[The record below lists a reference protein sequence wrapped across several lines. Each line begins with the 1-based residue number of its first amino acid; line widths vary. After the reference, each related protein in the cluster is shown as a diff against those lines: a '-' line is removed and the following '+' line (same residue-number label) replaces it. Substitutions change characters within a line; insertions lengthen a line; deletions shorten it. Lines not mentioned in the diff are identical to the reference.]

1 MPKSLSLYNSLG
13 KKKESFYSNNNDKV
27 MMYVCGPTVYDLLHI
42 GNFRGPIFF
51 NFLRNWLENIGYS
64 VTYVYNY
71 TDIDDKII
79 NKSKEEKISTKDIS
93 EKYISEFELDYD
105 SLKIKKPN
113 FTPRCTEHIDDI
125 ISFIAD
131 LINDGFAY
139 ESNKSVFFSIE
150 KFKKYGKL
158 SGKNIDDLLAG
169 HRVDVNTDKN
179 NPMDFVLW
187 KPSEKEDPGWDS
199 PWGFGRPGWHIECS
213 AMSDKILGQNIDIH
227 GGGIDLLFPHHENE
241 IAQSESRSSSTFS
254 NFWVHNNLI
263 NFDNQKMSKSIGN
276 IIKGR
281 DFIKE
286 YNAEILKFIILSVH
300 YRSVLNFNKKMINQS
315 IINLIKI
322 YSSLENS
329 DRINKF
335 HVDESRN
342 LIHEEYFKDCQNKA
356 DDFIN
361 NDLNTPGLFS
371 VFFEMI
377 RKFNSI
383 SVNKK
388 VTPELKYFSILFKNF
403 FQKYGSLLGL
413 FQESKKEFLNGLNL
427 LLLKSKKIKI
437 TEIEQKI
444 EDRNNARKLKD
455 YNISDKIRD
464 ELLVLGIE
472 IKDNKDGKTSWSVKV

>member
-64 VTYVYNY
+64 VTYLYNY

-187 KPSEKEDPGWDS
+187 KPSEKGDPGWDY

-227 GGGIDLLFPHHENE
+227 GGGIGLLFPHHENE
-241 IAQSESRSSSTFS
+241 IAQSACRSSSTFS

-286 YNAEILKFIILSVH
+286 YNSEILKFIILSVH
-300 YRSVLNFNKKMINQS
+300 YRSVLNFNKKMINQT

-322 YSSLENS
+322 YSSLENA

-335 HVDESRN
+335 GIDESRN

-437 TEIEQKI
+437 TEIEKKI
-444 EDRNNARKLKD
+444 EDRNNARKLKN

>member
-1 MPKSLSLYNSLG
+1 MPKSLRLYNSFG
-13 KKKESFYSNNNDKV
+13 KKKESFYSNSNDKV

-335 HVDESRN
+335 DVDESRN

>member
-1 MPKSLSLYNSLG
+1 MPKSFRLYNSLG

-158 SGKNIDDLLAG
+158 SVKNIDDLFAG

-187 KPSEKEDPGWDS
+187 KPSEKGDPGWDS

-286 YNAEILKFIILSVH
+286 YNSEILKFIILSVH

-322 YSSLENS
+322 YSSLENA

-335 HVDESRN
+335 GIDESRN

>member
-1 MPKSLSLYNSLG
+1 MSKSLNLYNSLG
-13 KKKESFYSNNNDKV
+13 KKKERFYSNYKDKV

-51 NFLRNWLENIGYS
+51 NFLRNWLEHLGYS

-79 NKSKEEKISTKDIS
+79 KKSKEEKTSTKDIS

-105 SLKIKKPN
+105 SLKINKPN

-125 ISFIAD
+125 IAFIAD

-187 KPSEKEDPGWDS
+187 KPSKMDDPGWDS

-241 IAQSESRSSSTFS
+241 IAQSESRSSSSFS

-263 NFDNQKMSKSIGN
+263 NFDNQKMSKSLGN

-300 YRSVLNFNKKMINQS
+300 YRSILNFNKKIINQT

-322 YSSLENS
+322 YSSLETS
-329 DRINKF
+329 DKICKSNL
-335 HVDESRN
+335 DESKN
-342 LIHEEYFKDCQNKA
+342 INHDEYFKDCQKKA

-361 NDLNTPGLFS
+361 NDFNTPGLFS
-371 VFFEMI
+371 VFFDII
-377 RKFNSI
+377 RKFNSVSI
-383 SVNKK
+383 NKK
-388 VTPELKYFSILFKNF
+388 TTSESKYFSILFRNF
-403 FQKYGSLLGL
+403 FQKYGSMLGL
-413 FQESKKEFLNGLNL
+413 FQEPKTEFLMGLNL

-437 TEIEQKI
+437 SEIEQKI

-464 ELLVLGIE
+464 ELLALGIE
-472 IKDNKDGKTSWSVKV
+472 LKDNKEGETSWSVKV

>member
-169 HRVDVNTDKN
+169 HRVDVNKDKN
-179 NPMDFVLW
+179 IPMDFVLW
-187 KPSEKEDPGWDS
+187 KPSEKGDPGWDS

-300 YRSVLNFNKKMINQS
+300 YRSVLNFNKK
-315 IINLIKI
+315 
-322 YSSLENS
+322 
-329 DRINKF
+329 
-335 HVDESRN
+335 
-342 LIHEEYFKDCQNKA
+342 
-356 DDFIN
+356 
-361 NDLNTPGLFS
+361 
-371 VFFEMI
+371 
-377 RKFNSI
+377 
-383 SVNKK
+383 
-388 VTPELKYFSILFKNF
+388 
-403 FQKYGSLLGL
+403 
-413 FQESKKEFLNGLNL
+413 
-427 LLLKSKKIKI
+427 
-437 TEIEQKI
+437 
-444 EDRNNARKLKD
+444 
-455 YNISDKIRD
+455 
-464 ELLVLGIE
+464 
-472 IKDNKDGKTSWSVKV
+472 

>member
-187 KPSEKEDPGWDS
+187 KPSEKGDPGWDS

-322 YSSLENS
+322 YSSLESS

-335 HVDESRN
+335 DIDESRN

-383 SVNKK
+383 SINKK

-444 EDRNNARKLKD
+444 EIRNNARKLKD

>member
-1 MPKSLSLYNSLG
+1 MSKTLYLYNSLG
-13 KKKESFYSNNNDKV
+13 KKKEPFYSIKKGEV

-79 NKSKEEKISTKDIS
+79 KRSKEEKISTKEIS
-93 EKYISEFELDYD
+93 EKYISEFELDYN
-105 SLKIKKPN
+105 SLKINKPN
-113 FTPRCTEHIDDI
+113 FTPKCTEHIDDI
-125 ISFIAD
+125 ISFIND
-131 LINDGFAY
+131 LINDNYAY

-169 HRVDVNTDKN
+169 HRVDVNVDKK
-179 NPMDFVLW
+179 NPMDFILW
-187 KPSEKEDPGWDS
+187 KPSEKDDPGWDS

-213 AMSDKILGQNIDIH
+213 AMSKKILGNNIDIH
-227 GGGIDLLFPHHENE
+227 GGGVDLLFPHHENE
-241 IAQSESRSSSTFS
+241 IAQSECRSSSTFS

-263 NFDNQKMSKSIGN
+263 NFDNQKMSKSLGN

-281 DFIKE
+281 DFIKK

-300 YRSVLNFNKKMINQS
+300 YRSILNFNKKIINQT

-322 YSSLENS
+322 YSSLELS
-329 DRINKF
+329 EKINQSNL
-335 HVDESRN
+335 DELKS
-342 LIHEEYFKDCQNKA
+342 LGYEEYFKNCQKKA

-361 NDLNTPGLFS
+361 NDFNTPGLFS
-371 VFFEMI
+371 VFFDLV
-377 RKFNSI
+377 RYFNSI
-383 SVNKK
+383 SINKK
-388 VTPELKYFSILFKNF
+388 LTPELKYFSIKFQDFFK
-403 FQKYGSLLGL
+403 KYGSILGL
-413 FQESKKEFLNGLNL
+413 FHESKNKFLNNLNL
-427 LLLKSKKIKI
+427 FLLKSKRVKIDD
-437 TEIEQKI
+437 IEKKI
-444 EDRNNARKLKD
+444 EERNKARKSKD
-455 YNISDKIRD
+455 YHNSDRIRE
-464 ELLVLGIE
+464 ELKVLGIE

>member
-1 MPKSLSLYNSLG
+1 MPKSFRLYNSLG

-158 SGKNIDDLLAG
+158 SGKNIDDLFAG

-187 KPSEKEDPGWDS
+187 KPSEKGDPGWDS

-335 HVDESRN
+335 DIDESRN
-342 LIHEEYFKDCQNKA
+342 LIHEEYFKDCQKKA

-472 IKDNKDGKTSWSVKV
+472 IKDDKDGKTSWSVKV

>member
-187 KPSEKEDPGWDS
+187 KPSEKGDPGWDS

-300 YRSVLNFNKKMINQS
+300 YRSVLNFNKKMINQT

-335 HVDESRN
+335 DVDESRN

-388 VTPELKYFSILFKNF
+388 VNPELKYFSILFKNF
-403 FQKYGSLLGL
+403 FQKYGSVLGL

>member
-1 MPKSLSLYNSLG
+1 MPKSFRLYNSLG

-169 HRVDVNTDKN
+169 HRVDVNKDKN

-187 KPSEKEDPGWDS
+187 KPSEKGDPGWDS

-281 DFIKE
+281 DFIKK

-300 YRSVLNFNKKMINQS
+300 YRSVLNFNKKMINQT

-322 YSSLENS
+322 YSSLENA

-335 HVDESRN
+335 GIDESRN

-437 TEIEQKI
+437 TEIEKKI

-455 YNISDKIRD
+455 YNISDKIRN

-472 IKDNKDGKTSWSVKV
+472 IKDDKDGKTSWSVKV